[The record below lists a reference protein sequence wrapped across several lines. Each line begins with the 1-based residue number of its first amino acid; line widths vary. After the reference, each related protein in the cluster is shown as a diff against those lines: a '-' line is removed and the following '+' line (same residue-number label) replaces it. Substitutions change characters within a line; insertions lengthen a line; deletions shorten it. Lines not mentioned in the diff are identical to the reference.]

1 MSGGSIIAVAA
12 PHGPLRLGQRTFGR
26 THGNG
31 REAPIPDLPAHAPD
45 SRGSHLKR
53 SYGRWG
59 KLAHFII
66 RAYCVEIGGV
76 FGKRLRDREQPGT
89 RPQNGWKPV
98 RAVSAG
104 AVFSDCGGAKLPEPK
119 RNEVPAGTDGS
130 WTLRWSKPDC
140 NP

>member
-31 REAPIPDLPAHAPD
+31 REAPIPDLPSHAPD

-59 KLAHFII
+59 KLAHFIL
-66 RAYCVEIGGV
+66 
-76 FGKRLRDREQPGT
+76 LRRPDRIQTVVDKGADQSEST
-89 RPQNGWKPV
+89 RW
-98 RAVSAG
+98 
-104 AVFSDCGGAKLPEPK
+104 C
-119 RNEVPAGTDGS
+119 
-130 WTLRWSKPDC
+130 
-140 NP
+140 